1 MIFLLDTVFRMQIAR
16 DRQRDFENAATRA
29 RLLATLARDRKDA
42 RNHRRGDLPDP
53 CRDAVRADV
62 TRRQAELPQ
71 AAAQGACGSSF
82 SCADG

>member
-1 MIFLLDTVFRMQIAR
+1 MVLLDTVFRMQFAR
-16 DRQRDFENAATRA
+16 DRQRDFENSATRA

-42 RNHRRGDLPDP
+42 RNHRGDLPDP
-53 CRDAVRADV
+53 CRDAVREDV
-62 TRRQAELPQ
+62 TRRHAELPQ